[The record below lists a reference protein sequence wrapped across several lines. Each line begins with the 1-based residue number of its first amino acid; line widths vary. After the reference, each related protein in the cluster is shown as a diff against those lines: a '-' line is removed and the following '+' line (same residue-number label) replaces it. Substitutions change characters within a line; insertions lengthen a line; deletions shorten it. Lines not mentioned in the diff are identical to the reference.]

1 MSDTPNPSPSPSPN
15 STLASVGASP
25 AALAALLR
33 VAASTTLMVL
43 SFALVNPVVAV
54 RLQTAGVSASAIGV
68 LGTLP
73 FLSIALMV
81 PLMPWLFARIGVA
94 TAYRWGM
101 ALEVVATLGYA
112 LTDHY
117 FGWCALA
124 VLGGIGGA
132 AAWNGTEALIA
143 HNAPPDRRG
152 RFTGLYQTALGA
164 ALAVGPFL
172 PGVLPLSPRSLTV
185 LAAALLLLGLVLTVG
200 PAVSALQASHEG
212 AEQPSLWATMRSVPG
227 LVAVA
232 FAGGVYE
239 AGLGPI
245 TTAYGSQTGLS
256 LAAATS
262 LAGAIGV
269 GSLVLQYPC
278 GWLAD
283 QVSPRRV
290 FGLAGALLLAASAAF
305 AAAHVWPPVLWVCAF
320 VWGAVGGALYTLTMI
335 RVSHQFAASSAIAGT
350 AAMITG
356 YTVGGALAPS
366 FSGVMLDHFG
376 AVGQAAW
383 LSVLAAAV
391 LLISQRFSGRVGHG

>member
-1 MSDTPNPSPSPSPN
+1 MSIQPGSHTAP
-15 STLASVGASP
+15 AAASP

-33 VAASTTLMVL
+33 VAASTSLMVL

-73 FLSIALMV
+73 FLSIAVMV

-94 TAYRWGM
+94 QAYRWGM
-101 ALEVVATLGYA
+101 ALEVIATLGYA
-112 LTDHY
+112 VTDHY
-117 FGWCALA
+117 ASWCALA
-124 VLGGIGGA
+124 VLGGVGGA

-143 HNAPPDRRG
+143 HNAPPDKRG

-164 ALAVGPFL
+164 ALAIGPFL
-172 PGVLPLSPRSLTV
+172 PSVVPLSPRGLTV
-185 LAAALLLLGLVLTVG
+185 LAAAMLLVGLALTLG

-212 AEQPSLWATMRSVPG
+212 AATVSLWATMRSVPG

-239 AGLGPI
+239 SGLGPI

-262 LAGAIGV
+262 LAGVLGV

-278 GWLAD
+278 GWLSD
-283 QVSPRRV
+283 HVSPRRV

-305 AAAHVWPPVLWVCAF
+305 VAAVAWPPVLWVCAF

-335 RVSHQFAASSAIAGT
+335 RVAHQFAASSAIAGT

-356 YTVGGALAPS
+356 YTVGGAIGPS

-376 AVGQAAW
+376 AIGQASW
-383 LSVLAAAV
+383 LSVLAIVV
-391 LLISQRFSGRVGHG
+391 LVVSQRFSGRAGHAPA